1 MQLAL
6 KLLPIPYHSRSSSYN
21 QHLLNV
27 LEDTTNV
34 LLYSRADVEVRAVR
48 CEHGNASDMLLVG
61 MK

>member
-1 MQLAL
+1 MLLAL
-6 KLLPIPYHSRSSSYN
+6 KLLPIPCYSRSSYN

-27 LEDTTNV
+27 LEDATIV

-48 CEHGNASDMLLVG
+48 CEHGDASDMLLVG